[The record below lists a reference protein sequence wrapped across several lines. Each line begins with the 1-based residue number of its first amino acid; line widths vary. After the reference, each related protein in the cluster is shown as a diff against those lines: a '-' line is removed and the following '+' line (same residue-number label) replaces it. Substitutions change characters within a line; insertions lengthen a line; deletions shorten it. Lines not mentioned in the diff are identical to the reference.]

1 MKKTISGMLA
11 FYLAAC
17 IVLASLV
24 VTMPLIGSK
33 RYMVEARGGIIHETF
48 TESIVYSVKEDDE
61 EYSNPYRLPLYY
73 SPYTNTCAVTAG
85 GVAIA
90 YFDIS
95 YPNLIPNSSGF
106 EIGTTYLYPA
116 QGSTGSAV
124 NNMFAE
130 LYEMTNSSDN
140 GTTIPD
146 FKSGMEEYVE
156 SKGYDLTMTDIYSNH
171 LDFEACK
178 TALEAGKLVTVF
190 VDGFS
195 VYDNEIRYDGYDT
208 MTCTVVNGAH
218 TLTAYGYSVIKYYDA
233 SMNIVA
239 EYEFLLVQSGM
250 PTLGL
255 TRLRVDSGCT
265 IDDAYVL
272 DVN

>member
-1 MKKTISGMLA
+1 
-11 FYLAAC
+11 
-17 IVLASLV
+17 
-24 VTMPLIGSK
+24 
-33 RYMVEARGGIIHETF
+33 
-48 TESIVYSVKEDDE
+48 
-61 EYSNPYRLPLYY
+61 
-73 SPYTNTCAVTAG
+73 
-85 GVAIA
+85 
-90 YFDIS
+90 
-95 YPNLIPNSSGF
+95 
-106 EIGTTYLYPA
+106 
-116 QGSTGSAV
+116 
-124 NNMFAE
+124 MFAE